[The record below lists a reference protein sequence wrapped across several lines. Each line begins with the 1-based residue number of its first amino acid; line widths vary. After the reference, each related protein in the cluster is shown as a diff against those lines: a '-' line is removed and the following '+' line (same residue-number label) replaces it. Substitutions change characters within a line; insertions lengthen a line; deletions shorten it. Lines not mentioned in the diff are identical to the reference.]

1 MRLLFLIVLFG
12 YSFAMYACNEER
24 QREIQLRIQ
33 PVGEVSVQGQAQAEL
48 GNKTPG
54 DAGAKNEPG
63 KDTYEHYCI
72 VCHREGLAG
81 APKFR
86 DEHDWK
92 PRLSERKLDELL
104 ASSIKGLNAMPVKG
118 TCIKCSD
125 EDLKAAISYMLP
137 KS

>member
-1 MRLLFLIVLFG
+1 M
-12 YSFAMYACNEER
+12 
-24 QREIQLRIQ
+24 
-33 PVGEVSVQGQAQAEL
+33 QGQ
-48 GNKTPG
+48 
-54 DAGAKNEPG
+54 KNEPG